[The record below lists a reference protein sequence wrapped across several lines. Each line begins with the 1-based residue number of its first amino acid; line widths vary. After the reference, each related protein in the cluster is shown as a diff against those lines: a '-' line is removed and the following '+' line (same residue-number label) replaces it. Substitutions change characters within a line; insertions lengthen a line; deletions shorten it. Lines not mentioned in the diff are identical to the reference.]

1 MQQVRV
7 LCAVAGIAALA
18 GCAPKT
24 PTSADE
30 YFRVASE
37 HLRLGSYSQA
47 VETYRNLLDE
57 YPFSDYS
64 EEAEL
69 KIGVAQY
76 KDRQCPEATA
86 SFTDFQRRHPTS
98 PYLPHI
104 GYLLGQCAEEQMR
117 PPDRDQSASQNA
129 HAYYQA
135 VIQQYPSSPYAQL
148 SRERL
153 ANARETLAG
162 HELSVAEFY
171 DGHKNDKAAET
182 RLLDLVNRFNDTD
195 VAGDALLQLG
205 EIYEQENEPEKAVL
219 AYSALRYHHPD
230 HEASRAAEARLDALR
245 PTAGDPP
252 SGDPL
257 VVLRAETGRT
267 RDIAIAQ
274 MPSPKGPNGPAHPG
288 AGAGGFGGNGFGLPG
303 GTGPFGRSGGG
314 TGGYGGSPGRY

>member
-1 MQQVRV
+1 MRHAFALFVFGG
-7 LCAVAGIAALA
+7 LAALA

-30 YFRVASE
+30 YFKIASE
-37 HLRLGSYSQA
+37 HMRLGSYNQA
-47 VETYRNLLDE
+47 VETYRSLLDE

-76 KDRQCPEATA
+76 KDRACPEATA

-98 PYLPHI
+98 PHLPHI
-104 GYLLGQCAEEQMR
+104 GYMLGRCAEEQMR
-117 PPDRDQSASQNA
+117 PADRDQSASQNA

-135 VIQQYPSSPYAQL
+135 VIQQYPNSPYAEL

-153 ANARETLAG
+153 AIARETLAE
-162 HELSVAEFY
+162 HELAVADYYE
-171 DGHKNDKAAET
+171 GHDNNPAAET

-195 VAGDALLQLG
+195 IAGDALLQLG
-205 EIYEQENEPEKAVL
+205 ELYEQEDQQEKAVL
-219 AYSALRYHHPD
+219 AYSSLRYHHPD
-230 HEASRAAEARLDALR
+230 HEAAREAEARLDAMR
-245 PTAGDPP
+245 ATAGDPP

-257 VVLRAETGRT
+257 AVLRAETGRT

-274 MPSPKGPNGPAHPG
+274 APLPRGASGPARPPAG
-288 AGAGGFGGNGFGLPG
+288 TGAGGMGGSGFGLPG
-303 GTGPFGRSGGG
+303 GAAPFGRSGGA
-314 TGGYGGSPGRY
+314 TGSPGRY

>member
-1 MQQVRV
+1 MRHAFVPLALV
-7 LCAVAGIAALA
+7 GLAALA
-18 GCAPKT
+18 GCAPKA
-24 PTSADE
+24 PVSADE
-30 YFRVASE
+30 YFNIASE
-37 HLRLGSYSQA
+37 HLRLGSYNQA
-47 VETYRNLLDE
+47 IETYRSLLDE

-76 KDRQCPEATA
+76 KDKSCPEATA

-98 PYLPHI
+98 PHLPHI
-104 GYLLGQCAEEQMR
+104 GYMLGQCAEEQMR
-117 PPDRDQSASQNA
+117 PVDRDQSASQNA

-135 VIQQYPSSPYAQL
+135 VIQQYPTSPYAQL
-148 SRERL
+148 ARERL
-153 ANARETLAG
+153 AVARETLAG
-162 HELSVAEFY
+162 HELSVADFY
-171 DGHKNDKAAET
+171 HGHDNGKAAET

-205 EIYEQENEPEKAVL
+205 EHYEREEQQDKAVL

-245 PTAGDPP
+245 EAAGDAP

-257 VVLRAETGRT
+257 AVLRAETGRT

-274 MPSPKGPNGPAHPG
+274 APSPRGPSGPARPPAGTG
-288 AGAGGFGGNGFGLPG
+288 AGSGVGGGGGFGLPG
-303 GTGPFGRSGGG
+303 GAGPFGRSSGSG
-314 TGGYGGSPGRY
+314 TPGRY